1 MELEEILQIINSDEF
16 INVEENWQNID
27 LTKLEEKRKTSDLKK
42 SGVYALYNEN
52 YGFIYVGKA
61 KKIYD
66 RLKSHNEATK
76 GNEKAD
82 CWREFFMA
90 ITGNIVGYWYPLESK
105 NNAQKEE
112 SARQILERLIQIK
125 YEPIFDKIYPR
136 GKRVS
141 RPDINEVLERYR
153 KKRKMNE

>member
-16 INVEENWQNID
+16 INVKENWQNID
-27 LTKLEEKRKTSDLKK
+27 LSKLEEKRKNSDIEK

-52 YGFIYVGKA
+52 CEFIYVGKA

-66 RLKSHNEATK
+66 RLKSHSKATQ

-90 ITGNIVGYWYPLESK
+90 INGNIIAYWYPLESR
-105 NNAQKEE
+105 NNEQREE
-112 SARQILERLIQIK
+112 NVRQVLERLIQLK
-125 YEPIFDKIYPR
+125 YDPLFDKIYPR
-136 GKRVS
+136 GQRRSK
-141 RPDINEVLERYR
+141 PNLHELLEGYC
-153 KKRKMNE
+153 KKGKMIE